1 MSKKLVALLM
11 AAIMLCSFASFASA
25 EATYPEYLNLVD
37 TYYPMV
43 KEGYED
49 KVEIDVTII
58 VGTDFSAD
66 PSQRYFWQLM
76 EKVFNIHFNVTQV
89 TNKEEY
95 ITLTFAADDLP
106 DLILGAGLTPAQ
118 IYEYGVIEEQ
128 LLDVTPY
135 LTPELAPQLNK
146 LFEQYADLRS
156 TITLP
161 NGAIYCFPNIRDYD
175 NPENYT
181 VTSINVKMMEEV
193 GVTEKPKTL
202 DELVD
207 LLYKFKALGDDVI
220 PLCGAWEN
228 CNPSAMI
235 LNALGFETK
244 DHTVQTG
251 SKVTVR
257 NGEVVLPAA
266 DPVYK
271 DYLELMNKFY
281 TDGIIDKDFFTND
294 SIVLQAQTAE
304 KRIGVLGQR
313 CYALN
318 SNPDFYL
325 DFESLPVLTSA
336 QNSDPFCATSS
347 SISFGGCLISSKT
360 QYPELLVR
368 WCDWMVTYE
377 GTNAAWVGANKYN
390 EGIMLEGW
398 GGWYM
403 NENYSRCDV
412 DRETYPEKW
421 TGAVQY
427 LREQVA
433 GFNMGSLG
441 LVAGEDWYRQTMSGL
456 PYVDKT
462 ETWAKDPMNAGFYY
476 RTSAYEEYTPYLR
489 TDISTISF
497 FFDEDTTD
505 RIIELEAVLKD
516 KIENETAKFI
526 TGARPLSEFDA
537 FQEELKKLGV
547 EEYVGYYAESYA
559 ATQGK

>member
-1 MSKKLVALLM
+1 MSKKLVALLL
-11 AAIMLCSFASFASA
+11 AAMMMLSLASVAGA

-43 KEGYED
+43 KEGQED
-49 KVEIDVTII
+49 KVSIDVTII
-58 VGTDFSAD
+58 VGTDYSAD

-128 LLDVTPY
+128 LLDVAPY
-135 LTPELAPQLNK
+135 LTAELAPQMTA
-146 LFEQYADLRS
+146 LFEKYDDMRS

-161 NGAIYCFPNIRDYD
+161 NGAIYCFPYVIARD
-175 NPENYT
+175 NPETYGNT
-181 VTSINVKMMEEV
+181 AINVELMKEV
-193 GVTEKPKTL
+193 GITEKPKTL
-202 DELVD
+202 DGIVD
-207 LLYKFKALGDDVI
+207 FLYKVKALGDDVI
-220 PLCGAWEN
+220 PLCGAWSTA
-228 CNPSAMI
+228 NPSAMI
-235 LNALGFETK
+235 LRAMGYEMN
-244 DHTVQTG
+244 DHTDKTG
-251 SKVTVR
+251 AKITVR
-257 NGEVVLPAA
+257 NGEIVVPAA
-266 DPVYK
+266 TETYK
-271 DYLELMNKFY
+271 AFLELMNKFY
-281 TDGIIDKDFFTND
+281 VDGIIDKDFFTND
-294 SIVLQAQTAE
+294 NIVLQAQTAE
-304 KRIGVLGQR
+304 KRVGILGST
-313 CYALN
+313 CYYIN
-318 SNPDFYL
+318 PNPDFYL
-325 DFESLPVLTSA
+325 DFESTPVL
-336 QNSDPFCATSS
+336 SS
-347 SISFGGCLISSKT
+347 EYCEEAFSTGKNYISFGGCLISSKT
-360 QYPELLVR
+360 EYPELLVR
-368 WCDWMVTYE
+368 WCDWMMTSE
-377 GTNAAWVGANKYN
+377 GTNAAWVGANKN
-390 EGIMLEGW
+390 NAGIMLEGW

-412 DRETYPEKW
+412 DRETYPDKW

-441 LVAGEDWYRQTMSGL
+441 YVVEEDWYRQTMSGL

-462 ETWAKDPMNAGFYY
+462 QTWAKDPMNAGFYY
-476 RTSAYEEYTPYLR
+476 RTNSYEEYTPYLR
-489 TDISTISF
+489 TDVSSINF

-505 RIIELEAVLKD
+505 RIIELEAVLFD

-559 ATQGK
+559 ATKGE